1 MLVKLL
7 SEWEPQADNNCPAF
21 DNKGLAKNPGLTY
34 SCTELFLGCN
44 KMTAATTTE
53 SATRRREPELARKPQ
68 SLPLSEAPVW
78 QPFQDGWRQLYGNFH
93 ELGVSIEWHD
103 FELNSNTTF
112 EWSRSFHPDSL
123 ELCLNLAG
131 HGFIRCAG
139 SAVDF
144 EPLTA
149 GFYAPG
155 KSELRAWREPG
166 ERHRFITVEFSPRFL
181 RDHLFQCDGALHPLL
196 EKFLLSNA
204 TPAGL
209 GEVHRLTAE
218 QEQLIS
224 QLLHPLSFQGAR
236 RLWYQSKVLQL
247 MADFFFERKGEDELF
262 CDRQKRLAR
271 ERVDRVVV
279 ILRRNLA
286 EPPTLEEIGREV
298 GCSPFYLSRTFS
310 RETGITIPQY
320 LRKLRMERA
329 AELLKSGKYNVTE
342 AAMEVGYSSLSHFS
356 QAFCQTMGCCPAL
369 YPLKTPTQ
377 KAGWSSG
384 QIG

>member
-1 MLVKLL
+1 MAAALTNESVTGR
-7 SEWEPQADNNCPAF
+7 SELKRN
-21 DNKGLAKNPGLTY
+21 
-34 SCTELFLGCN
+34 
-44 KMTAATTTE
+44 
-53 SATRRREPELARKPQ
+53 RKPQ
-68 SLPLSEAPVW
+68 VLRLSEAPVW
-78 QPFQDGWRQLYGNFH
+78 QPFHDGWRQLYGNFK

-103 FELNSNTTF
+103 FELNPDAMF

-131 HGFIRCAG
+131 HASIRCAG
-139 SAVDF
+139 STVDF
-144 EPLTA
+144 EPLTV

-155 KSELRAWREPG
+155 KNELRAWRKPG

-181 RDHLFQCDGALHPLL
+181 REHLFQCDGALHALV
-196 EKFLLSNA
+196 EKFLLSSVS
-204 TPAGL
+204 PAGL
-209 GEVHRLTAE
+209 GENHLLTAE

-224 QLLHPLSFQGAR
+224 QLLHPPSFQGAR
-236 RLWYQSKVLQL
+236 RLWYQGKVLQL
-247 MADFFFERKGEDELF
+247 MADFFFERQGKEELF

-271 ERVDRVVV
+271 ERVDRVVA

-286 EPPTLEEIGREV
+286 EPPTLEEIGREA

-310 RETGITIPQY
+310 RETGMTIPQY

-329 AELLKSGKYNVTE
+329 AELLKSGKCNVTE

-377 KAGWSSG
+377 KAGWGSG
-384 QIG
+384 LAG